1 MKNDS
6 KHSWEVQIFD
16 MKLAPPTETSPDPT
30 TVVVT
35 SDNRLLPILFFF
47 LHNNKSYVTIFCNC
61 FYQSKPSRSQRDTKC
76 SDSVGCCME
85 KKLLSECC

>member
-35 SDNRLLPILFFF
+35 FDNRLLPILF
-47 LHNNKSYVTIFCNC
+47 L
-61 FYQSKPSRSQRDTKC
+61 
-76 SDSVGCCME
+76 
-85 KKLLSECC
+85 